1 VSFSSAGLLPVATN
15 APGIPAAAGW
25 TPPVVLSIA
34 AKPAWILLDA
44 REKGEF
50 RAEGTSTSGFWPSA
64 S

>member
-1 VSFSSAGLLPVATN
+1 VF
-15 APGIPAAAGW
+15 
-25 TPPVVLSIA
+25 LSIA